1 LGAGEQGRISASV
14 IACVQSAAGYHGFEL
29 DPTQLDTS
37 AKEQVKTSALLA
49 HWVSKSGLWARA
61 TKMSWQQV
69 MRLQISGP
77 IVFLLHNADA
87 LCLTAVN
94 AKANTATFS
103 FIGED
108 NIAQEVVLDEL
119 RLSRFWDGEVVLIRP
134 KGELEEAEKPFS
146 LSWIRNLVLR
156 ERGILGQMALASLT
170 LSFITVF
177 PPLLVMATVNRVL
190 EYHSTSSLVLISLLL
205 TLIIV
210 YEMILTHMRRLMM
223 STVGARID
231 AKLSIYVYEKLL
243 QLPLDFF
250 EKNPAGEILFKI
262 GKVYKIRNFLTG
274 KLLTT
279 LLDFVTLIIVFPIL
293 FYINAAL
300 AWIILA
306 CAVLITAIIAAFLPS
321 VRASFARLTAAENQK
336 YAVLGETIAGI
347 KTIKSMAM
355 EPQRSRLWEERI
367 ADAGLKQLSFDKLSS
382 WPATLTSPIDR
393 LMTLGTLMLGAYW
406 ATYDA
411 SSIQAGTLFGFM
423 MLSYR
428 VSQPL
433 VGFAKLIEDVEEV
446 GAAVGEVASV
456 VNREREVA
464 VGKTGLR
471 PQMQGELRF
480 QGVTF
485 TYPGTSTP
493 ALKQLSFE
501 IPPGTLLGIV
511 GKSGS
516 GKSTI
521 ARLLQGI
528 NREYTG
534 FLKLDGNDL
543 KDIDLHYLRS
553 SLGVVLQENFLFRGT
568 IRENIIAGRK
578 GLTFSDAVH
587 AARLA
592 GADEF
597 IERLPNG
604 FETYIEEGS
613 PNLSGGQR
621 QRLAIARALMND
633 PKLLILD
640 EATSALD
647 PESEAIVNANLM
659 RISKGRT
666 TVVVSHRL
674 SSLIGSDKILVL
686 DQGELQDIGTHTE
699 LLSRCAV
706 YRRLWQQQNKTPEAR
721 QAERGLSIVPLLRE
735 ME

>member
-1 LGAGEQGRISASV
+1 
-14 IACVQSAAGYHGFEL
+14 
-29 DPTQLDTS
+29 
-37 AKEQVKTSALLA
+37 
-49 HWVSKSGLWARA
+49 
-61 TKMSWQQV
+61 MSWQQV

-205 TLIIV
+205 TLIII

-471 PQMQGELRF
+471 PKMQGELRF